1 MADQS
6 GKMSKGCLIALIV
19 VGAVVVIGVIIGIVV
34 CVYHED
40 ILESAAGVMVNGVK
54 EELAKQA
61 PEGVDTVQFNAIADG
76 FKDDL
81 SKGKLDADK
90 YREFMSAVQVIANK
104 KTMTAA
110 EVGQFEDAMIA
121 YFPDLATL
129 KKPVEPD
136 TTMMPDSAAMQDTMS
151 Q

>member
-19 VGAVVVIGVIIGIVV
+19 VGAVVVIGVIIGIT
-34 CVYHED
+34 CYVYRED
-40 ILESAAGVMVNGVK
+40 LAKSAAGVMVNGIK
-54 EELAKQA
+54 EEVAKQA
-61 PEGVDTVQFNAIADG
+61 PEGVDTVQFNAIVDG

-81 SKGKLDADK
+81 SKEKLDPEK
-90 YREFMSAVQVIANK
+90 YRDFMSSVQMIANR